1 MNPPPP
7 TDLPHGSS
15 AAPSPSGP
23 GATRRLTGQV
33 GWWLL
38 RLVLGGAAVLTGWL
52 LGGPL
57 ALFGL
62 GGVALVLALTLVG
75 VAALG
80 WRAAGLPLALTA
92 AALALS
98 ATLVA
103 AQPARL
109 DRSAG
114 LLWAQ
119 PRTAEALKDGS
130 PYVRGHGSVLLDLR
144 RTNLSRGSVTDVR
157 VTSGDGRIFVAL
169 PYRRCVA
176 VSITFRQT
184 WLPDGF
190 GSLALIGA
198 EGLGVV
204 EPDGVWGGTNLF
216 ERPDRP
222 GPEQFSNLEAYG
234 RNVAPTISTAP
245 ASAGSPTWRWNR
257 PVDEPAAPLLRL
269 HLEAAQQIFVRDYPD
284 GAGPAFLAGDPGQP
298 EAMGTGEQLADA
310 TWPAALRL
318 PRSPAELTTDGAW
331 RERARGADARVR
343 DRRWRTW
350 AKQWVISAAR
360 NANLAAGT
368 CASRETRAKYWRSVE
383 IDDASSSLI
392 RVIAVNALGDVRYFR
407 ALGTEYVDP
416 ASLRTDPDPPSAFAD
431 LSVDANQLEA
441 R

>member
-1 MNPPPP
+1 M
-7 TDLPHGSS
+7 
-15 AAPSPSGP
+15 
-23 GATRRLTGQV
+23 RQLTGQV

-38 RLVLGGAAVLTGWL
+38 RLALGSAAVLTGWL

-62 GGVALVLALTLVG
+62 GGVALVLALALMG

-80 WRAAGLPLALTA
+80 WRAAGLPLSLTA

-119 PRTAEALKDGS
+119 PRNAQELREGS

-144 RTNLSRGSVTDVR
+144 RTNLPRGSVTQVR

-176 VSITFRQT
+176 VSVTFRQT

-198 EGLGVV
+198 QGTGVV
-204 EPDGVWGGTNLF
+204 DTNAVWSESNLF
-216 ERPDRP
+216 ERPDRQP
-222 GPEQFSNLEAYG
+222 AEQTSNLQAYG
-234 RNVAPTISTAP
+234 RTVPATIPAAP
-245 ASAGSPTWRWNR
+245 ARSSETQAWSWNR
-257 PVDEPAAPLLRL
+257 PVDEPAPPLIRL

-284 GAGPAFLAGDPGQP
+284 GAGPAFVAGDPGQP

-310 TWPAALRL
+310 TWPASLRL
-318 PRSPAELTTDGAW
+318 PRSPAEMTTDGAW
-331 RERARGADARVR
+331 RDRARGADARVR

-383 IDDASSSLI
+383 IDDASSSLV
-392 RVIAVNALGDVRYFR
+392 RVLAVNALGDVRHFR

-416 ASLRTDPDPPSAFAD
+416 ASLRTDPKPPAAFAS
-431 LSVDANQLEA
+431 LSVNSDQLEP